1 MQRSI
6 DGFSRQKVVATVSD
20 PQDNTGRR
28 TFRRGNDRIAQLAA
42 DPAIAQEVAEVRAAT
57 AALDRVYVQTLAEI
71 RKAGELTQT
80 DVAAALGVEQA
91 AVSKIERRHDLL
103 LSTLREYL
111 AAIGGEHPR
120 IVVDKDGVEVSLDL
134 DTFASKA

>member
-1 MQRSI
+1 M
-6 DGFSRQKVVATVSD
+6 
-20 PQDNTGRR
+20 QDNPPRR
-28 TFRRGNDRIAQLAA
+28 TFRRGNERIAQLAA
-42 DPAIAQEVAEVRAAT
+42 DPVIADEVKQVRAEI

-71 RKAGELTQT
+71 RKAGELTQN

-111 AAIGGEHPR
+111 AATGAQHPR
-120 IVVDKDGVEVSLDL
+120 IVVEKDGVEVSLDL
-134 DTFASKA
+134 DTFTAKA